1 MKISKP
7 NFWQKRLHIITILL
21 TPFSLIFL
29 LISKF
34 KKYFISENQFS
45 IPIICVGNIYIG
57 GTGKTPLAIKIADEI
72 NYNLKPAIVKK
83 FYKSHKDEHL
93 LIKNKFKDLFLNFKR
108 SDAIKEAIKK
118 KFNLIILDDGFQD
131 YSIKKNLNILCFNSK
146 QLIGNGMLFPS
157 GPLREEFASIK
168 RAKIIVINGNRNE
181 SFEEKILK
189 ISKDIQ
195 IFYSKYNPI
204 NLNEFKDKKILAFAG
219 IGNPENFFNLLKD
232 NNINI
237 VKEMKFPDHYN
248 YSKKELDNL
257 VELSQENSAI
267 LLTTEKDYF
276 RIEEAYR
283 KKINHLK
290 ISVEITNKDNF
301 IKEIKKFI

>member
-108 SDAIKEAIKK
+108 SDGIKEAIKK

-181 SFEEKILK
+181 LFEEKILK

-219 IGNPENFFNLLKD
+219 IGNPENFFDTLKNNNLDLKKT
-232 NNINI
+232 ISY
-237 VKEMKFPDHYN
+237 PDHYN
-248 YSKKELDNL
+248 FTKSELEKIVDISKKDNL
-257 VELSQENSAI
+257 EI
-267 LLTTEKDYF
+267 LTTEKDFY
-276 RIEEAYR
+276 RI
-283 KKINHLK
+283 KDFKIEQIKCFK
-290 ISVEITNKDNF
+290 IELEILNN
-301 IKEIKKFI
+301 KKFISQIIKNI